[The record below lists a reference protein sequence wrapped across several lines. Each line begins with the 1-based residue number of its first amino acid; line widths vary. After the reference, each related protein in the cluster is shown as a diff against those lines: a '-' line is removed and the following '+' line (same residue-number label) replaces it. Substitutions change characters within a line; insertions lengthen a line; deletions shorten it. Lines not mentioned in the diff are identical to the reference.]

1 MTANALLLIL
11 LGLLL
16 GIGLF
21 LFVAA
26 SPAGMWPG

>member
-1 MTANALLLIL
+1 MTTNALLIA

-16 GIGLF
+16 GICMF

-26 SPAGMWPG
+26 SPAGMWPS